1 MKRILIIPH
10 SANVQV
16 RIRLL
21 EISRVLSRRY
31 EIFYLN
37 WHEPDTYCFPSRMK
51 AAFLNAFTTLKFS
64 SLNNMKVVNIPILH
78 RPFSLA
84 GWFNRL
90 QISHLLRYYNI
101 EVLIHGLNYFFPAP
115 LKPAARGNGY
125 LNIFDFNDLPTEEI
139 NSFKEKMM
147 YSFTQAEALKADY
160 ITACSFGLV
169 KYVEDNF
176 GKKAVYIPN
185 GADFKEF
192 NLTSDSKVKEIRC
205 KYSAEDKFVIGYIG
219 NIGEWVDMNLLV
231 KAYRMFKVNFP
242 RCSLWIAGGGIR
254 LDQYKKEFLGEDIVF
269 TGAIAKDQIAAYFA
283 AIDIGVNPSK
293 KSIFQDK
300 AFHIKLVEYAAARKI
315 AISTPLEELEY
326 SQFPHVLIREPSA
339 ECWAEAFI
347 QARDMVWDKRW
358 DSLSEIYDWD
368 IIGEEFSRLIER

>member
-1 MKRILIIPH
+1 MKKILIIPH
-10 SANVQV
+10 SANPQV

-37 WHEPDTYCFPSRMK
+37 WHEPDVYCLSGRMK
-51 AAFLNAFTTLKFS
+51 AAFLNTFTTFKFFR
-64 SLNNMKVVNIPILH
+64 LNNMHVVNIPILH

-84 GWFNRL
+84 GWFNRS
-90 QISHLLRYYNI
+90 QILRFMRYQHI

-115 LKPAARGNGY
+115 LKPASKGNGY
-125 LNIFDFNDLPTEEI
+125 LNIFDFNDLPTEAT
-139 NSFKEKMM
+139 NSSREKIMN
-147 YSFTQAEALKADY
+147 SFTQTEALKADY

-169 KYVEDNF
+169 KYVKDSF

-192 NLTSDSKVKEIRC
+192 NLISDFKINEIRH
-205 KYSAEDKFVIGYIG
+205 KYSSEDKFVIGYIG
-219 NIGEWVDMNLLV
+219 NTGEWVDMNLLV
-231 KAYRMFKVNFP
+231 KAYRIFKLNFP
-242 RCSLWIAGGGIR
+242 RCALWIVGGGVCF
-254 LDQYKKEFLGEDIVF
+254 DQYRKEFSGTDIVF
-269 TGAIAKDQIAAYFA
+269 IGAVPQDQIAAYFA

-293 KSIFQDK
+293 KNIFQDK

-326 SQFPHVLIREPSA
+326 SQFPHLLIREPLA
-339 ECWAEAFI
+339 ECWAKAFM
-347 QARDMVWDKRW
+347 QARDMGWDKRW
-358 DSLSEIYDWD
+358 DSLSEIYDWN
-368 IIGEEFSRLIER
+368 ILGEEFTRLIER